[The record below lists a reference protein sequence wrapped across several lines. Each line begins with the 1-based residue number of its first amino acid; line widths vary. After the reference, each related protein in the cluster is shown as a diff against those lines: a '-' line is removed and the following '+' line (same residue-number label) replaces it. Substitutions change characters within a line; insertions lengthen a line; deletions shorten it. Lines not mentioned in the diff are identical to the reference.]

1 MSLDEEED
9 DGPFAGGEYLVPG
22 EAVDSGPQGLVGAT
36 AESSPIPV
44 VVSGDGSASIDG
56 IPVPVMGGESVDV
69 AILDTLHGY
78 ARNRNASVRAAISDP
93 SAGYVAIVEVAPDGS
108 SKLIDQQ
115 HQGDSAAG
123 GTGAVTPTE
132 SAGPTGPIRSD
143 EPAAYADFSDDD
155 DDDTDADADAH
166 DHDHDHDHDHTDDND
181 DDDDPVPIAP
191 KPPRPRIPTPTLSP
205 ALSLAPLRKKILRQS
220 DDEYEPPSFLK
231 RPLGVGIAGVV
242 AAAVIVVPLV
252 MLGSGSGSD
261 DGQNQASDSTATD
274 TETGTTPPAPIELTP
289 SYSTSPS
296 PSPSLS
302 PSPSRSPSPSASTSA
317 KPKPK
322 PKTTARPKAT
332 AEAKAPATPKPHKET
347 AAEAVMKLAARDP
360 GRHICYRLY
369 LSQDG
374 WQKPVC
380 DGTTAGRVG
389 ESQKIKSINTA
400 TAGTKGT
407 ASSAWVRIEEWKA
420 PWNGSADGVDNYIGS
435 TKADYPY
442 ILGFVINVGD
452 GAVCQNAAVNGRW
465 GGLACD
471 QPTGQAPGN
480 FIWGGTQD
488 NSLWLQAVRFT
499 V

>member
-1 MSLDEEED
+1 MSLGEEED
-9 DGPFAGGEYLVPG
+9 DGLFSGGEYPVPG
-22 EAVDSGPQGLVGAT
+22 EGVDSGPRGPEGAA
-36 AESSPIPV
+36 AESSVIPV

-108 SKLIDQQ
+108 SKLVEQRQED
-115 HQGDSAAG
+115 
-123 GTGAVTPTE
+123 
-132 SAGPTGPIRSD
+132 
-143 EPAAYADFSDDD
+143 SDDD
-155 DDDTDADADAH
+155 FTDADVDVDADADV
-166 DHDHDHDHDHTDDND
+166 DDLG
-181 DDDDPVPIAP
+181 PVPIAP

-205 ALSLAPLRKKILRQS
+205 SLSLAPLRKKILRQS
-220 DDEYEPPSFLK
+220 DDEYEPPAFLK

-261 DGQNQASDSTATD
+261 EGHNQASGSTATDTD
-274 TETGTTPPAPIELTP
+274 TETGTTPPTPIELTP
-289 SYSTSPS
+289 SYSTSPV
-296 PSPSLS
+296 PSPS
-302 PSPSRSPSPSASTSA
+302 PSPSRSPSPSASASA

-322 PKTTARPKAT
+322 PKTTAKPKAT
-332 AEAKAPATPKPHKET
+332 AEAKTPATPKPHKET

-360 GRHICYRLY
+360 GRHICYRVY
-369 LSQDG
+369 LDKDG
-374 WQKPVC
+374 WQKPAC

-389 ESQKIKSINTA
+389 ESQKIKSLNTA

-407 ASSAWVRIEEWKA
+407 ASSAWVHIEEWKA
-420 PWNGSADGVDNYIGS
+420 PWNGAADGVDNYIGS
-435 TKADYPY
+435 TKAGYPY

-465 GGLACD
+465 GGMACD